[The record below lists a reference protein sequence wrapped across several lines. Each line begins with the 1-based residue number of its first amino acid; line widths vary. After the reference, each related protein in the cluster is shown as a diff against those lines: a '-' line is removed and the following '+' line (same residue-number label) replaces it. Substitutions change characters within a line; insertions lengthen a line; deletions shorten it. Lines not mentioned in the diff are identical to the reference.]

1 MTAHVSFKINDCVVG
16 QITFGG
22 VLSIKLT
29 VKVQLAERSSA
40 FVTVI
45 VTSVLALIIEP
56 GAGTWVMINDVGS
69 MQVVSIHTSEV

>member
-1 MTAHVSFKINDCVVG
+1 MTAQVSFKVNDCVVG
-16 QITFGG
+16 QITPGG

-40 FVTVI
+40 FATVM
-45 VTSVLALIIEP
+45 VTSVFVLIIEP